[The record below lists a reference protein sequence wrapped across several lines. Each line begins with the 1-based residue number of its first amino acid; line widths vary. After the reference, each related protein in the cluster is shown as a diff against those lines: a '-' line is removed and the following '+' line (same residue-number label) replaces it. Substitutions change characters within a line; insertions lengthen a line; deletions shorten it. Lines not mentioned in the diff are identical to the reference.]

1 MSVVLRGMIGMDMEE
16 EVEPEKMQFN
26 VRAIISWGHYLMAD
40 GKGS

>member
-26 VRAIISWGHYLMAD
+26 VLAIIS
-40 GKGS
+40 